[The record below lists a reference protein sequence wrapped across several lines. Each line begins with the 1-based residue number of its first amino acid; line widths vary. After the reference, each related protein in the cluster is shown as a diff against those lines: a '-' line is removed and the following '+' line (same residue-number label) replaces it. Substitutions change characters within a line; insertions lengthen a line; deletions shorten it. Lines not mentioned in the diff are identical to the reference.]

1 MLAVYHKAEDARF
14 ISHLDILRALQRAFR
29 RAGLPLKYSDGFN
42 PHPELSFASALAT
55 GMTSDAEWFEVELTQ
70 DMTPEAFV
78 SAVNPVLSRGL
89 SVSDAREMP
98 AGIKTLTSCT
108 RAAEYRITISTDQ
121 VFQPDM
127 LEEALHGLLSGDIV
141 VNKRTKSGIKPV
153 NIRPQILKAAVEGI
167 ENDTITLRVLGQ
179 MQADGGLRA
188 ELFAGALLDR
198 LDAQGVVRIHR
209 TAMFFDSDGSLPRI
223 PSEERGKELHEQGN
237 TG

>member
-1 MLAVYHKAEDARF
+1 MRMLAVYHKAEAARF

-29 RAGLPLKYSDGFN
+29 RAGLPLRYSDGFN

-70 DMTPEAFV
+70 DMNPETFV
-78 SAVNPVLSRGL
+78 SAVNPVMPRGL

-108 RAAEYRITISTDQ
+108 RAAEYRITISTEQ
-121 VFQPDM
+121 EFEKYL
-127 LEEALHGLLSGDIV
+127 LEKTLHGLLSGEII

-153 NIRPQILKAAVEGI
+153 DIRPQVLKAIVEGI
-167 ENDTITLRVLGQ
+167 EKDTLTLRVLGQ
-179 MQADGGLRA
+179 LQADGGLRA

-198 LDAQGVVRIHR
+198 LDAQGSVRIHR

-223 PSEERGKELHEQGN
+223 PSE
-237 TG
+237 T

>member
-1 MLAVYHKAEDARF
+1 MRMLAVYHKAEAARF

-29 RAGLPLKYSDGFN
+29 RAGLPLRYSDGFN

-78 SAVNPVLSRGL
+78 SAVNPVLPRGL

-98 AGIKTLTSCT
+98 LGIKTLTSCT
-108 RAAEYRITISTDQ
+108 RAAEYRVTISTEQ
-121 VFQPDM
+121 EFQKDL
-127 LEEALHGLLSGDIV
+127 LEETLHGLLSGEII

-153 NIRPQILKAAVEGI
+153 DIRPQVLRAIVEGI
-167 ENDTITLRVLGQ
+167 EKDTITLRVLGQ
-179 MQADGGLRA
+179 LQADGGLRA

-198 LDAQGVVRIHR
+198 LDAQGSVRIHR

-223 PSEERGKELHEQGN
+223 PSE
-237 TG
+237 T

>member
-1 MLAVYHKAEDARF
+1 MGLLAVYHKAEDARF

-29 RAGLPLKYSDGFN
+29 RARLPLRYSDGFN
-42 PHPELSFASALAT
+42 PHPELSFASALET
-55 GMTSDAEWFEVELTQ
+55 GMTSDAEWFEVELTEE
-70 DMTPEAFV
+70 MAPEAFL

-121 VFQPDM
+121 EFQKDV
-127 LEEALHGLLSGDIV
+127 LEETLRGLLSGEIV
-141 VNKRTKSGIKPV
+141 VNKRTKSGIRPV
-153 NIRPQILKAAVEGI
+153 DIRPQVLKATVEGI
-167 ENDTITLRVLGQ
+167 ENDTMTLRVLGQ

-198 LDAQGVVRIHR
+198 LDAQGSVRIHR
-209 TAMFFDSDGSLPRI
+209 TAMYFDSDGSLPRI
-223 PSEERGKELHEQGN
+223 PSEE
-237 TG
+237 

>member
-1 MLAVYHKAEDARF
+1 MRMLAVYHKAEAARF

-29 RAGLPLKYSDGFN
+29 RAGLPLRYSDGFN

-78 SAVNPVLSRGL
+78 SAVNPVMPRGL

-98 AGIKTLTSCT
+98 LGIKTLTSCT
-108 RAAEYRITISTDQ
+108 RAAEYRITISTEQEFEKDL
-121 VFQPDM
+121 
-127 LEEALHGLLSGDIV
+127 LEKTLHGLLSGEII

-153 NIRPQILKAAVEGI
+153 DIRPQVLRAIVEGI
-167 ENDTITLRVLGQ
+167 EKDTITLRVLGQ
-179 MQADGGLRA
+179 LQADGGLRA

-198 LDAQGVVRIHR
+198 LDAQGSVRIHR

-223 PSEERGKELHEQGN
+223 PSE
-237 TG
+237 T

>member
-1 MLAVYHKAEDARF
+1 MAASEENMRMLAVYHKAEAARF

-29 RAGLPLKYSDGFN
+29 RAGLPLRYSDGFN

-78 SAVNPVLSRGL
+78 SAVNPVMPRGL

-98 AGIKTLTSCT
+98 LGIKTLTSCT
-108 RAAEYRITISTDQ
+108 RAAEYRITMSTEQEFEKDL
-121 VFQPDM
+121 
-127 LEEALHGLLSGDIV
+127 LEKTLHGLLSGEII

-153 NIRPQILKAAVEGI
+153 DIRPQVLKAIVEGI
-167 ENDTITLRVLGQ
+167 EKDTITLRVLGQ
-179 MQADGGLRA
+179 LQADGGLRA

-198 LDAQGVVRIHR
+198 LDAQGSVRIHR
-209 TAMFFDSDGSLPRI
+209 TAMYFDSDGSLPRI
-223 PSEERGKELHEQGN
+223 PSE
-237 TG
+237 T

>member
-1 MLAVYHKAEDARF
+1 MRMLAVYHKAEAARF

-29 RAGLPLKYSDGFN
+29 RAGLPLRYSDGFN

-70 DMTPEAFV
+70 DMNPEAFV
-78 SAVNPVLSRGL
+78 SAVNPVMPRGL

-108 RAAEYRITISTDQ
+108 RAAEYRITISTEQEFEKDL
-121 VFQPDM
+121 
-127 LEEALHGLLSGDIV
+127 LEKTLHGLLSGEII

-153 NIRPQILKAAVEGI
+153 DIRPQVLKAIVEGI
-167 ENDTITLRVLGQ
+167 EKDTITLRVLGQ
-179 MQADGGLRA
+179 LQADGGLRA

-198 LDAQGVVRIHR
+198 LDAQGSVRIHR

-223 PSEERGKELHEQGN
+223 PSE
-237 TG
+237 T

>member
-1 MLAVYHKAEDARF
+1 MRMLAVYHKAEAARF

-29 RAGLPLKYSDGFN
+29 RAGLPLRYSDGFN

-78 SAVNPVLSRGL
+78 SAVNPVMPRGL

-98 AGIKTLTSCT
+98 LGIKTLTSCT
-108 RAAEYRITISTDQ
+108 RAAEYRVTISTEQ
-121 VFQPDM
+121 EFQKDL
-127 LEEALHGLLSGDIV
+127 LEETLHGLLSGEII

-153 NIRPQILKAAVEGI
+153 DIRPQVLRAIVEGI
-167 ENDTITLRVLGQ
+167 EKDTITLRVLGQ
-179 MQADGGLRA
+179 LQADGGLRA

-198 LDAQGVVRIHR
+198 LDAQGSVRIHR
-209 TAMFFDSDGSLPRI
+209 TAMYFDSDGSLPRI
-223 PSEERGKELHEQGN
+223 PSE
-237 TG
+237 T

>member
-1 MLAVYHKAEDARF
+1 MRMLAVYHKAEAARF

-29 RAGLPLKYSDGFN
+29 RAGLPLRYSDGFN

-70 DMTPEAFV
+70 EMTPESFI
-78 SAVNPVLSRGL
+78 SAVNPVMPRGL

-98 AGIKTLTSCT
+98 SGIKTLTSCT
-108 RAAEYRITISTDQ
+108 RAAEYRITISTEQ
-121 VFQPDM
+121 EFQKDL
-127 LEEALHGLLSGDIV
+127 LEKTLHGLLSGEII

-153 NIRPQILKAAVEGI
+153 DIRPQVLKAIVEGI
-167 ENDTITLRVLGQ
+167 EKDTITLRVLGQ
-179 MQADGGLRA
+179 LQADGGLRA

-198 LDAQGVVRIHR
+198 LDAQGSVRIHR

-223 PSEERGKELHEQGN
+223 PSE
-237 TG
+237 T

>member
-1 MLAVYHKAEDARF
+1 MAASEENMRMLAVYHKAEAARF

-29 RAGLPLKYSDGFN
+29 RAGLPLRYSDGFN

-78 SAVNPVLSRGL
+78 SAVNPVMPRGL

-98 AGIKTLTSCT
+98 LGIKTLTSCT
-108 RAAEYRITISTDQ
+108 RAAEYRITISTEQEFEKDL
-121 VFQPDM
+121 
-127 LEEALHGLLSGDIV
+127 LEETLHGLLSGEII

-153 NIRPQILKAAVEGI
+153 DIRPQVLRAIVEGI
-167 ENDTITLRVLGQ
+167 EKDTITLRVLGQ
-179 MQADGGLRA
+179 LQADGGLRA

-198 LDAQGVVRIHR
+198 LDAQGSVRIHR

-223 PSEERGKELHEQGN
+223 PSE
-237 TG
+237 T

>member
-1 MLAVYHKAEDARF
+1 MRMLAVYHKAEAARF

-29 RAGLPLKYSDGFN
+29 RAGLPLRYSDGFN

-70 DMTPEAFV
+70 DMNPEAFV
-78 SAVNPVLSRGL
+78 SAVNPVMPRGL

-108 RAAEYRITISTDQ
+108 RAAEYRITISTEQEFEKDL
-121 VFQPDM
+121 
-127 LEEALHGLLSGDIV
+127 LEKTLHGLLSGEII

-153 NIRPQILKAAVEGI
+153 DIRPQVLRAIVEGI
-167 ENDTITLRVLGQ
+167 EKDTITLRVLGQ
-179 MQADGGLRA
+179 LQADGGLRA

-198 LDAQGVVRIHR
+198 LDAQGSVRIHR

-223 PSEERGKELHEQGN
+223 PSE
-237 TG
+237 T